1 MSFTGV
7 NSTNPT
13 HTLLPSR
20 YNPQVINSFKSHREF
35 QKKILEWNLS
45 TKGKIEHVKMGCC
58 AYRHR
63 WKGNSSG
70 FKTTGTKQCINRKV

>member
-13 HTLLPSR
+13 HSLLASR
-20 YNPQVINSFKSHREF
+20 YNPQAINSFKSHREF

-45 TKGKIEHVKMGCC
+45 TKE
-58 AYRHR
+58 
-63 WKGNSSG
+63 
-70 FKTTGTKQCINRKV
+70 NRKCEDVLLCVPPLLEKK